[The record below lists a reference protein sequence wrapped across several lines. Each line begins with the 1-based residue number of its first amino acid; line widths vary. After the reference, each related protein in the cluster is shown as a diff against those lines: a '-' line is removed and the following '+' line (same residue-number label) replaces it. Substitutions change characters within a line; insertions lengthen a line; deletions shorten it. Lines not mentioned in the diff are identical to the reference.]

1 MLKFFKSG
9 RKGDLWLWIFEYEE
23 LTEHYIGQLT
33 KVAKNLS
40 DEEYVEGHKGEKV
53 RMYKETTVMTV
64 IINTEYINNIYMYCI
79 LPEVTHFLS
88 IG

>member
-1 MLKFFKSG
+1 MAL
-9 RKGDLWLWIFEYEE
+9 DFEYEE

-53 RMYKETTVMTV
+53 RMYKETTYD
-64 IINTEYINNIYMYCI
+64 E
-79 LPEVTHFLS
+79 
-88 IG
+88 